1 MEVDVESACDQLL
14 EIDEWLEENEIG
26 DMLHGRA
33 EMAAILERI
42 SSLHLRLVP

>member
-1 MEVDVESACDQLL
+1 MEVEIDSAYDQLV

-26 DMLHGRA
+26 DVLHGRA
-33 EMAAILERI
+33 ELASILERI